1 MAKGTFRLDKI
12 WENFVENEMDTIGA
26 FRALEV
32 EKGLLTIKPQDFIK
46 KARCRRIYFCRKMSK
61 ENWVAT
67 AAISF
72 LLTILPPPLSN
83 LHHRACPAPTTTIS
97 LRKAGFE

>member
-32 EKGLLTIKPQDFIK
+32 EKGLLTIKPQDFFQEGSLPENLLLPK
-46 KARCRRIYFCRKMSK
+46 NVKRKLGCYCC
-61 ENWVAT
+61 NIFFVNNF
-67 AAISF
+67 AAALVQSISSS
-72 LLTILPPPLSN
+72 LQ
-83 LHHRACPAPTTTIS
+83 CPYNYYKS
-97 LRKAGFE
+97 SQGGL